1 MEKIF
6 NPDSL
11 VVIGVSEHPDNLA
24 RNIVINL
31 VDFGWPGELY
41 LLGRKGGECC
51 GYPIL
56 TDYAELPENLDLA
69 VILTPAATVP
79 QVMHRC
85 IERGIRRMVIESGGF
100 SELSEEGRRLEEE
113 IARIAAENGV
123 RFVGPNGIS
132 IVNRHNGL
140 CLPFMPL
147 APDEV
152 LPGALSVISQS
163 GGLALTYIGC
173 GRAERVGVAKVISM
187 GNKTNLDEIDYLNFL
202 AVDPETEV
210 IGLYLESIAKG
221 QDFLAAVR
229 DCPKPVILHKAN
241 TSEQSREIAK
251 SHTAALAVDDEVVE
265 AACRRVGIC
274 RVNSFADFIN
284 AAKAFALPPL
294 KGDRLMVLSRSG
306 GHAVVTADAA
316 GAAGFQLPPLGAEFA
331 ALIAEHFRAAVI
343 RLNNPLDLGDIF
355 DIDFYVTILE
365 RSLQRED
372 IDGVV
377 FNHVFQTRT
386 ELEATRRLVGRIEEL
401 SCKYD
406 KPVALTLFASREAI
420 GKVMAGSSFPVFSEP
435 LLAVEALAR
444 SRARASYLLG
454 CELPAPALPGIAV
467 VDSASRNLFNEWL
480 AAAASREDRTLF
492 IDQALQIMSEYGL
505 PTAPFALA
513 RHPHEVLELGNEF
526 GCPLVLK
533 VVAEGLSHKSD
544 VGGVLT
550 GIKDLRI
557 LEDVYP
563 MLFERFSENPGFCG
577 VLVQKEVENSIEM
590 ITGARRDESFGEVFL
605 LGLGGIYAEIFKDV
619 RLEPGPLDR
628 KVVDEMVACLRGR
641 KILAGAR
648 GRAGIDLA
656 VVYRIMSGLQAL
668 LNDFPAISEVEINPL
683 VFDANGR
690 GVIVDARI
698 IAGNM
703 D

>member
-1 MEKIF
+1 MEKLF

-24 RNIVINL
+24 RNIVANL
-31 VDFGWPGELY
+31 VDFEWPGKLY

-51 GYPIL
+51 GLPIL
-56 TDYAELPENLDLA
+56 TDYAELPEDLDLA

-79 QVMHRC
+79 QVMLDC
-85 IERGIRRMVIESGGF
+85 IGRGIRRMVIESGGF
-100 SELSEEGRRLEEE
+100 SELSDEGRRLEEE

-132 IVNRHNGL
+132 IINRHNGL

-147 APDEV
+147 VPDEV
-152 LPGALSVISQS
+152 LPGTLSVISQS

-173 GRAERVGVAKVISM
+173 GRDERVGVAKVISM
-187 GNKTNLDEIDYLNFL
+187 GNKADLDEIDYLDFL
-202 AVDPETEV
+202 AADPETGI
-210 IGLYLESIAKG
+210 IGLYLESLSRG
-221 QDFLAAVR
+221 RDLLAVAR

-251 SHTAALAVDDEVVE
+251 SHTAALAVDDEVVD
-265 AACRRVGIC
+265 AACRRAGIC
-274 RVNSFADFIN
+274 RVNSFQGFIN
-284 AAKAFALPPL
+284 AAKAFSLPPL
-294 KGDRLMVLSRSG
+294 KGERLMVLSRSG
-306 GHAVVTADAA
+306 GHAVVTADAVA
-316 GAAGFQLPPLGAEFA
+316 AAGFRLPPLGAEFA
-331 ALIAEHFRAAVI
+331 ALVAEHFRAAVI

-355 DIDFYVTILE
+355 DIDFYITILE
-365 RSLQRED
+365 QALRRED

-386 ELEATRRLVGRIEEL
+386 ELEATRRLVGRVEEL
-401 SCKYD
+401 SRIYG

-435 LLAVEALAR
+435 LLAVEALSR
-444 SRARASYLLG
+444 SRTRTRYLAG
-454 CELPAPALPGIAV
+454 CGLSAPALPGSATV
-467 VDSASRNLFNEWL
+467 ASASRNLFSEWL
-480 AAAASREDRTLF
+480 AAAASRDDRTLF

-513 RHPHEVLELGNEF
+513 RHPHEILEFGNEL

-550 GIKDLRI
+550 GIKTPRI
-557 LEDVYP
+557 LEDVHP
-563 MLFERFSENPGFCG
+563 MLFERFAENPGFCG

-590 ITGARRDESFGEVFL
+590 IVGARRDESFGEVFL
-605 LGLGGIYAEIFKDV
+605 LGLGGIYAEIFQDV
-619 RLEPGPLDR
+619 QLEPGPLDR
-628 KVVDEMVACLRGR
+628 KVVDEMITRLRGR

-648 GRAGIDLA
+648 GRAGIEFE
-656 VVYRIMSGLQAL
+656 VVYRVMAGLQAL

-698 IAGNM
+698 VAGR
-703 D
+703 